1 MSVASGH
8 IAPIFCNFFMSPSC
22 LYLHTQLAHNHCDI
36 PQVNALYLLAGK
48 INTANSTIFWKC
60 VIAVI

>member
-1 MSVASGH
+1 MASGH
-8 IAPIFCNFFMSPSC
+8 IAPIFCNFFMSLSC
-22 LYLHTQLAHNHCDI
+22 LYQHKHLAHNHYDI
-36 PQVNALYLLAGK
+36 PQVNSLNLLAGK